1 MKNIKT
7 LTLGIIIGAVATLSI
22 TALAEYITTPNPYP
36 VKVNGQEVQVEGY
49 NINDSTY
56 FKMRDVADAVGG
68 FSVDFADNT
77 IIVNTDRGEGVPI
90 PTPVPTSTDAPDTEP
105 VAVKNTPNPKLSLYR
120 YGGDKYNP
128 YAHIDE
134 HTFTSDGLLIE
145 TLEDGNEYVY
155 TGDIETVYDFKEKYK
170 FVAGHITDTD
180 YNVILDNIA
189 IAPENVKNNNVYIEL
204 SYYENTL
211 LNWLQIHCK

>member
-7 LTLGIIIGAVATLSI
+7 LTLGIIIGAAATLSI

-56 FKMRDVADAVGG
+56 FKLRDVADAVGG

-77 IIVNTDRGEGVPI
+77 IIVNTNRGEGVPT
-90 PTPVPTSTDAPDTEP
+90 PTSVPTSTDTPGAEP
-105 VAVKNTPNPKLSLYR
+105 VANVTATPNPKL
-120 YGGDKYNP
+120 GFEEIDMKYFTNG
-128 YAHIDE
+128 
-134 HTFTSDGLLIE
+134 FTSDGLPIRV
-145 TLEDGNEYVY
+145 LEDGNEYVY
-155 TGDIETVYDFKEKYK
+155 TGDIETVYDFQTNGFK
-170 FVAGHITDTD
+170 FGVGRLADKN
-180 YNVILDNIA
+180 YNVILDNIV
-189 IAPENVKNNNVYIEL
+189 IAPDTVESNAVYIGL

-211 LNWLQIHCK
+211 LSWLQSHCK